1 MTTRNTNLTGT
12 THLERIERTALPAS
26 VSALLETYEE
36 TVDERDRFLWKWLY
50 YLFPEITLSCVRP
63 DDSQQVRE
71 SKLLVSLY
79 VTILD
84 DLAERD
90 EDVHTFREATK
101 APFDHRVADET
112 RPEIDAAA
120 VSLAH
125 EVWEHVDDRLESA
138 PRYPEFRDL
147 LRFDLDRTTT
157 AIEYTYLLNHHLELA
172 SLEETA
178 IYDSHNMMLFT
189 YAAIDLL
196 YSPAFDRSELGR
208 LREVLRRA
216 QQMTRIGNWV
226 TTWERELE
234 EGDCSSG
241 VVVSAVERGVVS
253 REQLERLR
261 ADPAT
266 ADRDKIVARIQE
278 ANIEDRL
285 LERWSEHYEHVEGY
299 ATDVESVDVGALL
312 EGLETVLACHLESRG
327 RK

>member
-1 MTTRNTNLTGT
+1 MTTRNTNLTNAI
-12 THLERIERTALPAS
+12 HLERIERTALPAS
-26 VSALLETYEE
+26 VSTLLEAYEE

-71 SKLLVSLY
+71 SKLLASLY

-90 EDVHTFREATK
+90 EDVHTFREAAK
-101 APFDHRVADET
+101 APFDHQTADET
-112 RPEIDAAA
+112 RPEVDAAA
-120 VSLAH
+120 VTLAH
-125 EVWEHVDDRLESA
+125 EVWEHVDDGLASA
-138 PRYPEFRDL
+138 PRYPEFSDL
-147 LRFDLDRTTT
+147 LRFDLGRTTT

-172 SLEETA
+172 SLEETTV
-178 IYDSHNMMLFT
+178 YDSYNMMLFP
-189 YAAIDLL
+189 YATIDLL

-208 LREVLRRA
+208 LRDVLRRA

-241 VVVSAVERGVVS
+241 VVISAVERDVVS

-266 ADRDKIVARIQE
+266 ADRAEIVARIHE
-278 ANIEDRL
+278 ANIEARL
-285 LERWSEHYEHVEGY
+285 LERWSEHYDHVEGY
-299 ATDVESVDVGALL
+299 AADIESVDVGALL